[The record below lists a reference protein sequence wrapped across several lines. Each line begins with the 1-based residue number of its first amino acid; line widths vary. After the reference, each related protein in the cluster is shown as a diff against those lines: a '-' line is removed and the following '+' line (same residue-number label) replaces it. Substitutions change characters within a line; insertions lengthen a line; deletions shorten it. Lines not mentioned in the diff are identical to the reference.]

1 MNKRKLLPVFIMLL
15 AGAIAS
21 IMAAVM
27 QYELEVFLLI
37 VLITLA
43 VFYLMGLALL
53 KIYEVIEI
61 QKVEETLDEGAVIEK
76 DVSADMEDIG
86 PEDMVERTGSGRD
99 FDAEETGLP

>member
-1 MNKRKLLPVFIMLL
+1 MLL

-76 DVSADMEDIG
+76 DASGAGMEDIG

-99 FDAEETGLP
+99 FEAEETGLP

>member
-1 MNKRKLLPVFIMLL
+1 MMNKRKLLPVFIMLL

-76 DVSADMEDIG
+76 DASDG
-86 PEDMVERTGSGRD
+86 FGSEDMVEPTGSGRD
-99 FDAEETGLP
+99 FEAEETGLP

>member
-27 QYELEVFLLI
+27 HYELEVFLLI

-43 VFYLMGLALL
+43 VFYLMGRL
-53 KIYEVIEI
+53 
-61 QKVEETLDEGAVIEK
+61 
-76 DVSADMEDIG
+76 
-86 PEDMVERTGSGRD
+86 
-99 FDAEETGLP
+99 

>member
-1 MNKRKLLPVFIMLL
+1 MNKRKLVPVFIMLL

-27 QYELEVFLLI
+27 HYELEVFLLI

-53 KIYEVIEI
+53 RIFEVIEQQQI
-61 QKVEETLDEGAVIEK
+61 EETLDEGAVIEK
-76 DVSADMEDIG
+76 EASDEFGSAQANEDARS
-86 PEDMVERTGSGRD
+86 DD
-99 FDAEETGLP
+99 FDSEESGMP